1 MKTINH
7 RIRLTSIQAC
17 VTIRKEDMDFIKQHG
32 YSATQLLR
40 IHIQELM
47 EKENA

>member
-7 RIRLTSIQAC
+7 RIRLASIQAC
-17 VTIRKEDMDFIKQHG
+17 VTLKKEDMDFIKLHG

-40 IHIQELM
+40 IHIQELR
-47 EKENA
+47 ENVD